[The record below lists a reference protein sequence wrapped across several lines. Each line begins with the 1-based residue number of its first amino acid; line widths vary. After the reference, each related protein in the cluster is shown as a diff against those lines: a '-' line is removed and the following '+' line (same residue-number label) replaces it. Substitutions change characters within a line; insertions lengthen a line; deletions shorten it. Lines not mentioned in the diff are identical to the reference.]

1 MEMYTKITSVFCS
14 EQYCFGLFRVIT
26 IDWDSLHAFETEGIL
41 INTTYLNSGPMKEH
55 KAPKPCTATE
65 KKILFSHCFTCKT
78 SIRQCQYVN
87 FVKKTIK
94 SNYVLRF

>member
-41 INTTYLNSGPMKEH
+41 IYTTYLNSGPMKEH

-65 KKILFSHCFTCKT
+65 KKDSIFSLFYLQNIYTTK
-78 SIRQCQYVN
+78 SIC
-87 FVKKTIK
+87 
-94 SNYVLRF
+94 

>member
-55 KAPKPCTATE
+55 KAPKPCTAT
-65 KKILFSHCFTCKT
+65 KKKRFHFLIVLLAK
-78 SIRQCQYVN
+78 QYVN
-87 FVKKTIK
+87 LVKKTIN
-94 SNYVLRF
+94 SM

>member
-55 KAPKPCTATE
+55 KAPKPCTAT
-65 KKILFSHCFTCKT
+65 KKKRFHFLIVLLAKHLYDNVNMLILSK
-78 SIRQCQYVN
+78 RQ
-87 FVKKTIK
+87 
-94 SNYVLRF
+94 LRVTMS